1 MKQPVAGAGPS
12 EKHKDPTRSFTGQIT
27 LREPSRVLAF
37 PWGSTK
43 EPSGVTFELEPCDD
57 QVRLVVTH
65 RRLHDRGEKV
75 SVASGWDAHV
85 GILIDRLN
93 GVAPQPF

>member
-1 MKQPVAGAGPS
+1 
-12 EKHKDPTRSFTGQIT
+12 
-27 LREPSRVLAF
+27 
-37 PWGSTK
+37 
-43 EPSGVTFELEPCDD
+43 VTFELEPCDD